1 VSRVR
6 VAWSRCEGELEVAA
20 RERLGVVK
28 IRSQVKITTKRR
40 QQPSSASSTSA
51 RVEKHTTVP
60 RVKL

>member
-1 VSRVR
+1 M
-6 VAWSRCEGELEVAA
+6 EVAA